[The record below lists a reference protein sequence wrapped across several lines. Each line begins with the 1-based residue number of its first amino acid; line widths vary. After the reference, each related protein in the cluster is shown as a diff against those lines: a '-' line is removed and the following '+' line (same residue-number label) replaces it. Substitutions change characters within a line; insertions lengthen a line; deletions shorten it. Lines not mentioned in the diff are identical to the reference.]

1 MDPVVTSSVAV
12 ALGLLTTMVIGATEF
27 VRRLFDRD
35 FRAAAIIFVSAMVGG
50 VSGVVLFDGVGFALG
65 LVTGLSASGVITGL
79 QKFGSGTTSTPT
91 KLSDRG

>member
-27 VRRLFDRD
+27 VKRLFDRD
-35 FRAAAIIFVSAMVGG
+35 FRTAMIIAVAALVGG
-50 VSGVVLFDGVGFALG
+50 IAGVSLFDGVGFALG
-65 LVTGLSASGVITGL
+65 VVTGLSASGIITGL
-79 QKFGSGTTSTPT
+79 QKFGTGTTSTPT